1 MRFEFYLLNK
11 RNLRGGIMIKIEEHF
26 GLVYSTAKRFY
37 KLSNKTVDEIN
48 SAAMLGLVIAA
59 KNFDESK
66 GFKFNTFAISTI
78 KWSIR
83 NDIYRDKNIY
93 IRKRIGNKKEV
104 YEKLKTTF
112 SLNKVFDEEKGI
124 ELMEC
129 CGGKFDMDREIE
141 KLDLK
146 IAIDKLKDKEKQI
159 IKLLYFECKTQKEAA
174 KLLGTNQVQVS
185 RIKQRAISSLRKSLI
200 A

>member
-1 MRFEFYLLNK
+1 
-11 RNLRGGIMIKIEEHF
+11 MIKIEEHF

-83 NDIYRDKNIY
+83 NDIYRDKNTY
-93 IRKRIGNKKEV
+93 IRKRIGNQEV

-146 IAIDKLKDKEKQI
+146 IAIDRLKDKEKQI
-159 IKLLYFECKTQKEAA
+159 IKLLYFEFKTQNEVA
-174 KLLGTNQVQVS
+174 KLLGTTQVQVS
-185 RIKQRAISSLRKSLI
+185 RIKQRAISSLRESLI

>member
-1 MRFEFYLLNK
+1 
-11 RNLRGGIMIKIEEHF
+11 MIKIEEHF

-83 NDIYRDKNIY
+83 NDIYRDKNTY
-93 IRKRIGNKKEV
+93 IRKRIGNKEV

-129 CGGKFDMDREIE
+129 CGSKFDMDREIE

-159 IKLLYFECKTQKEAA
+159 IKLLYFECKTQNEAA
-174 KLLGTNQVQVS
+174 KLLGTTQVQVS
-185 RIKQRAISSLRKSLI
+185 RIKQRAISSLRESLV

>member
-1 MRFEFYLLNK
+1 
-11 RNLRGGIMIKIEEHF
+11 MIKIEEHF
-26 GLVYSTAKRFY
+26 GLVYSTAKKFY

-78 KWSIR
+78 KWSIK
-83 NDIYRDKNIY
+83 NDIYRDKNTY

-129 CGGKFDMDREIE
+129 CGSKFDMDREIE

-146 IAIDKLKDKEKQI
+146 IAIDRLKDKEKQI
-159 IKLLYFECKTQKEAA
+159 IKLLYFECKTQNEVA
-174 KLLGTNQVQVS
+174 KLLGTTQVQVS
-185 RIKQRAISSLRKSLI
+185 RIKQRAISSLRESLV